1 MKTPALVSKN
11 FIRNAVVIIAGLAC
25 AVLFLSGAL
34 ASSQQAIK
42 MQTRAPVAPV
52 RPVTDDLYG
61 IKVTDRYRYMENLKD
76 SEVAEW
82 FRKEDVYTRSVLDR
96 IPGRDALLADIQ
108 KYDQSA
114 LATVSSVT
122 RLPGDVY
129 FYEKAL
135 AQENVAKLYVRH
147 RLDGQEKLVF
157 DPEKFEEKGGPQWT
171 IDYYTPSFDGRYVA
185 VGVSPGG
192 SEASV
197 LHVVDVATAAETG
210 EAIARTRFAELAW
223 RADNHSFFYDRLRTV
238 TDKTKNR
245 VYLHV
250 VGTDE
255 SQDRAVFGYGLS
267 PNVSVGEAD
276 FSHITTDPS
285 SPYAVGFLFHGVLDE
300 ISAYATPVDSLGKD
314 NAAWRKIISVRDGVG
329 HSSGNGFAIHGDDL
343 YLRTHQDAPRY
354 KVVRI
359 SLSHP
364 DFAHAETILPQSQ
377 AVVQDIVAAK
387 DALYVQELDG
397 SFDRLL
403 RIPYDAA
410 PEQVT
415 LPLAGSV
422 VGVSASTQSPGVTF
436 AMLSRTRSQAI
447 YRYDPDT
454 RAVIDTQLQPVGPF
468 DAPGDLESVELKVP
482 SYDGTMVPLSVV
494 YKRGLKL
501 DGSNPVLLTAYGA
514 YGLTPGLFFTP
525 VDLAW
530 YERGGVYAFA
540 HVRGGGEY
548 GDEWH
553 KAGMQLTKPNTWRDF
568 IACAEYLINHKYTSP
583 QRLAISGASAGG
595 IAVGRFLTE
604 RPDLVAAV
612 LDSFGVSNPLRFEFS
627 PSGSSQTAEFGSVK
641 SQAGFEDLYT
651 MDSYQHVR
659 DGVRYPAVLL
669 TTGWNDP
676 RVDPWQ
682 PGKMAA
688 RLQSA
693 TTSERPILLHVHYNG
708 GHGLGGSTKEQFEIG
723 MADARSFLLWQL
735 GVKGFQPETGEK

>member
-1 MKTPALVSKN
+1 MKKSIL
-11 FIRNAVVIIAGLAC
+11 
-25 AVLFLSGAL
+25 AL
-34 ASSQQAIK
+34 AWFLGSFGVLAPSLKSQERTAAKQ
-42 MQTRAPVAPV
+42 PVAPV

-76 SEVAEW
+76 PEVAEW
-82 FRKEDVYTRSVLDR
+82 FRNEDAYTRSVLER
-96 IPGRDALLADIQ
+96 IPGREALLEDIK
-108 KYDQSA
+108 KYDRA
-114 LATVSSVT
+114 APAAVSDVT
-122 RLPGDVY
+122 GLPGDVY
-129 FYEKAL
+129 FYEKSL
-135 AQENVAKLYVRH
+135 AQQNVAKLYVRQG
-147 RLDGQEKLVF
+147 LDGQERLLF
-157 DPEKFEEKGGPQWT
+157 DPAKFEEKNGPQWT

-223 RADNHSFFYDRLRTV
+223 RADNHSFFYNRLRTV
-238 TDKTKNR
+238 TDKTKSC

-267 PNVSVGEAD
+267 PSVSVGEAD

-285 SPYAVGFLFHGVLDE
+285 SPYAVGFLFTSFDE
-300 ISAYATPVDSLGKD
+300 MSAYEAPVKSLGKD
-314 NAAWRKIISVRDGVG
+314 NAAWKEIIRVSDGVG
-329 HSSGNGFAIHGDDL
+329 HASGNGFAIHDDDL

-364 DFAHAETILPQSQ
+364 DFAHAETVLPQSQ
-377 AVVQDIVAAK
+377 AVVQNIVAAK
-387 DALYVQELDG
+387 DALYVQEIDG

-403 RIPYDAA
+403 RIPYGAA
-410 PEQVT
+410 PEEVT
-415 LPLAGSV
+415 LPLAGSLV
-422 VGVSASTQSPGVTF
+422 NVSASTQSPGVTF
-436 AMLSRTRSQAI
+436 VMLSRTRAQAI
-447 YRYDPDT
+447 YKYDPDT
-454 RAVIDTQLQPVGPF
+454 RAVTDTHLQPTGPF
-468 DAPGDLESVELKVP
+468 DAPGDLEFVELKVP

-525 VDLAW
+525 ADLAW

-568 IACAEYLINHKYTSP
+568 IACAEYLIDHKYTSS
-583 QRLAISGASAGG
+583 QRLAVSGASAGG

-627 PSGSSQTAEFGSVK
+627 PSGSSQITEFGSVK
-641 SQAGFEDLYT
+641 TQAGFEDLYT

-659 DGVRYPAVLL
+659 DGVRYPAILL

-676 RVDPWQ
+676 RVDSWQ

-688 RLQSA
+688 QLQSA
-693 TTSERPILLHVHYNG
+693 TASGRPILLHVHYNG
-708 GHGLGGSTKEQFEIG
+708 GHGLGHSTTKEQFEIG
-723 MADARSFLLWQL
+723 LADARSFLFWQL
-735 GVKGFQPETGEK
+735 GVEGFQPVAGEK

>member
-1 MKTPALVSKN
+1 MKKSILVLVWLLGSFGVFAPSLK
-11 FIRNAVVIIAGLAC
+11 
-25 AVLFLSGAL
+25 
-34 ASSQQAIK
+34 SQERTAAKQ
-42 MQTRAPVAPV
+42 PVAPM
-52 RPVTDDLYG
+52 RPVIDDYYG
-61 IKVTDRYRYMENLKD
+61 TKVTDNYRYMENLKD
-76 SEVAEW
+76 PEVAEW
-82 FRKEDVYTRSVLDR
+82 FRKEDAYTRSMLDR
-96 IPGRDALLADIQ
+96 IPGREALLEDIK
-108 KYDQSA
+108 KYDQA
-114 LATVSSVT
+114 APATVSNVT
-122 RLPGDVY
+122 ELAGGAY
-129 FYEKAL
+129 FYEKTL
-135 AQENVAKLYVRH
+135 AQQNVAKLYVRQG
-147 RLDGQEKLVF
+147 LDGQERLLF
-157 DPEKFEEKGGPQWT
+157 DPAKFKETNGPQWT

-223 RADNHSFFYDRLRTV
+223 PADNHSFFYNRLRTV
-238 TDKTKNR
+238 TDKTKSR

-267 PNVSVGEAD
+267 PSVSIGEAD

-300 ISAYATPVDSLGKD
+300 ISAYAAPVDSLGKN
-314 NAAWRKIISVRDGVG
+314 NAPWRKIISVSDGVG
-329 HSSGNGFAIHGDDL
+329 HFSGNGFAIHGDDL

-377 AVVQDIVAAK
+377 AVVQNIVAAK

-403 RIPYDAA
+403 RIPYGAA
-410 PEQVT
+410 PEQVA
-415 LPLAGSV
+415 LPLAGSLV
-422 VGVSASTQSPGVTF
+422 DVSTSTQSAGVTF
-436 AMLSRTRSQAI
+436 AMLSRTKTRAI

-454 RAVIDTQLQPVGPF
+454 HVVVDTQLQPTGPF
-468 DAPGDLESVELKVP
+468 DAPGDLESAELKVP

-501 DGSNPVLLTAYGA
+501 DGSNPVRLIAYGA
-514 YGLTPGLFFTP
+514 YGLTPGLFFRP

-553 KAGMQLTKPNTWRDF
+553 KAGMQLTKPNTWRDL
-568 IACAEYLINHKYTSP
+568 IACVEYLIQHKYTSP
-583 QRLAISGASAGG
+583 QRLAVFGASAGG

-612 LDSFGVSNPLRFEFS
+612 VDAYGVSNPLRFEFS
-627 PSGSSQTAEFGSVK
+627 PSGSSQISEFGSVK
-641 SQAGFEDLYT
+641 SQAGFEDLYA

-659 DGVRYPAVLL
+659 EGVRYPAVLL
-669 TTGWNDP
+669 ITGWNDP
-676 RVDPWQ
+676 RVDSWQ

-693 TTSERPILLHVHYNG
+693 TASGRPVLLSVHYNG
-708 GHGLGGSTKEQFEIG
+708 GHGPGGLTKEQSEIAQ
-723 MADARSFLLWQL
+723 ADEMSFLFWQL
-735 GVKGFQPETGEK
+735 GVKGFQPNGGKQ